1 MDNIQLLKAIEA
13 RIKKAEEY
21 LPFLLSNIQ
30 QVQGIKI
37 THRIKDKSRILEKIM
52 YRKGRSKYEGMN
64 ELEILETIND
74 IIGIT
79 VVIDNLD
86 DFTTIGYR
94 IQKSLQANN
103 PSIKLSTFI
112 DYISEK
118 KSITGYKCLLVHF
131 TDENDENQIPFEIQ
145 ITDAKNLEIREST
158 HKEFETKKYES
169 VRSKITTANASL
181 LEQPNIK

>member
-21 LPFLLSNIQ
+21 LPGLLSIIQ
-30 QVQGIKI
+30 QVQGIQI

-52 YRKGRSKYEGMN
+52 YRKGRSKYESMN
-64 ELEILETIND
+64 ELEILGTIND

-79 VVIDNLD
+79 IVIDNLD

-94 IQKSLQANN
+94 IQKSLQSKN
-103 PSIKLSTFI
+103 PSIKLCTFI

-118 KSITGYKCLLVHF
+118 KSITGYQCLLVQF
-131 TDENDENQIPFEIQ
+131 IDENDENQIPFEIQ
-145 ITDAKNLEIREST
+145 ITDAKNLEIRENT
-158 HKEFETKKYES
+158 HKEFEAKKYEN
-169 VRSKITTANASL
+169 VRSKTITTNTSS